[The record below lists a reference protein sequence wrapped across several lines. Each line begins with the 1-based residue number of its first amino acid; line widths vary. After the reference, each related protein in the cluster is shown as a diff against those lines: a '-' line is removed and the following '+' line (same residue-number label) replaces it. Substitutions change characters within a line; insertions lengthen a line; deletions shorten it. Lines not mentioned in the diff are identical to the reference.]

1 MQKFA
6 TFAVIAIIVLMLGVV
21 PGQASPASRE
31 VSAAAQEIAQ
41 ETIQEISAQS
51 RTYRR
56 PRTQLRVYPRYPR
69 RNFHAL
75 YPLPYAIEYPGPFA
89 VRQCVSRLA
98 QERRPSGTV
107 IVPRMRCWWA
117 RG

>member
-1 MQKFA
+1 MQKIA
-6 TFAVIAIIVLMLGVV
+6 ALAVIAIMVLLLGVA
-21 PGQASPASRE
+21 PGQASPAARE
-31 VSAAAQEIAQ
+31 VSAATQEA
-41 ETIQEISAQS
+41 TQEISAQS

-89 VRQCVSRLA
+89 VRQCVSRLV
-98 QERRPSGTV
+98 QEPRPSGTV
-107 IVPRMRCWWA
+107 VVPRMRCWWA

>member
-1 MQKFA
+1 MQKIA
-6 TFAVIAIIVLMLGVV
+6 TLAGIAIMVLMLGVA
-21 PGQASPASRE
+21 PGQASPADRE
-31 VSAAAQEIAQ
+31 ASAAAE
-41 ETIQEISAQS
+41 ETSQDISAQS

-69 RNFHAL
+69 RNFHTL
-75 YPLPYAIEYPGPFA
+75 YPLPYAIDYPGPYA
-89 VRQCVSRLA
+89 VRQCVSRLV
-98 QERRPSGTV
+98 QEHRPSGTV

>member
-6 TFAVIAIIVLMLGVV
+6 AFAVIAIIVLMPGVA
-21 PGQASPASRE
+21 PGQASSAGRE
-31 VSAAAQEIAQ
+31 VSPVAQ
-41 ETIQEISAQS
+41 ETSQDISAQS

-69 RNFHAL
+69 RHFHAL
-75 YPLPYAIEYPGPFA
+75 YPLPYAIEYPGPYA
-89 VRQCVSRLA
+89 VRQCVSRLV
-98 QERRPSGTV
+98 QEHRPSGTV

-117 RG
+117 PG